1 MRTCHSLLPHV
12 CGREHELVLMTMDES
27 GDDLAPQVVAR
38 FNVSDCFQQQASTN
52 DSVDGD
58 SGSSWS
64 ILQRDETFGAG
75 WPSAF
80 YARIREGAEPLFAV
94 SPPPLAT
101 RMHFIMEGIFAAVVV
116 PEYAQLMGIN
126 FKLPADASADGS
138 ERSIDDYKY
147 ITVASSYS
155 VRVISSFDAS
165 ASPAITCPA
174 PPSCSSTGTSAGTAQ
189 HTCQSTHSTAGG
201 GSGLRAIATLIT
213 SDSYLQGALVLL

>member
-1 MRTCHSLLPHV
+1 VRARHSLLRDV

-38 FNVSDCFQQQASTN
+38 FNVSDCFQLQARTN
-52 DSVDGD
+52 DSADGD
-58 SGSSWS
+58 SASSWS
-64 ILQRDETFGAG
+64 ILQRDATFGAG

-80 YARIREGAEPLFAV
+80 YARISEGAEPLFAV

-138 ERSIDDYKY
+138 ERSVDDYKY
-147 ITVASSYS
+147 ITVASSYA
-155 VRVISSFDAS
+155 VRVVSSFAVP
-165 ASPAITCPA
+165 ASPATTCPA
-174 PPSCSSTGTSAGTAQ
+174 PPSCSSTGVSAGTAQ
-189 HTCQSTHSTAGG
+189 QTCQSTTS
-201 GSGLRAIATLIT
+201 RAVATLIT